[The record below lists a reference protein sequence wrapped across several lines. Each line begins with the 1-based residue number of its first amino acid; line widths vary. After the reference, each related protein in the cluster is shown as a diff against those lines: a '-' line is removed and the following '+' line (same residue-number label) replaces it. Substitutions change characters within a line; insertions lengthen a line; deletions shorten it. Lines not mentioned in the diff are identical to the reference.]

1 MIDIIRNQSSGVIA
15 CVSTRSFQHRYQA
28 QKVANNQKTNL
39 VRCSFAALL
48 VSLIDKAT
56 QALNYGWTYTLLGGL
71 SGLLLLCIY
80 VEMRMGPKWRAAR
93 EKQDSMCEQQE

>member
-1 MIDIIRNQSSGVIA
+1 MCKPTFPSSADVKRRK
-15 CVSTRSFQHRYQA
+15 SLTRQ
-28 QKVANNQKTNL
+28 TNL

-56 QALNYGWTYTLLGGL
+56 QALGYGWTYTLLGAL
-71 SGLLLLCIY
+71 CALLLSCIY

-93 EKQDSMCEQQE
+93 EKRESMDEQQD